1 MKNKLWGLVATLIM
15 VLPVF
20 GSLAGGQSILA
31 AEKDTKSTQTVTI
44 HKRQYDS
51 LPEVKPNSGDEVDF
65 GGEPLAGAIFTAYDV
80 TKDYWKAY
88 DETPGSDAEKTAAAQ
103 TEILNINYKIS
114 ASSSVNTFPKTD
126 STGEATQELAKKS
139 LDEKKQLRN
148 AIYLF
153 KETTSPAG
161 VVQSK
166 SEPFILDLPVY
177 NEADYTGTNGAANEE
192 KKVVHVYPK
201 NLVKT
206 LELGFTK
213 YGVENGK
220 ESSLAGAKFILK
232 NKAGMYY
239 NTDTNVFDLTEAAA
253 QEKPLT
259 SDAKGK
265 VSVSGLV
272 LEPGDYEFY
281 EIDSDVSTNNKQSG
295 KDEIFHYG
303 ENRNPMVVAHVSTD
317 MEVTYM
323 YYDIDGNKLE
333 NKTNDISAYNYK
345 VPEPT
350 KDAEDHD
357 VDGDQ
362 VFKFT
367 ITQLIPQD
375 IADYTE
381 FKLIDKY
388 DPALYLLNADPTA
401 EIKGNIKLDDEAASD
416 LVTGVTTADNQFTV
430 NFDLNKI
437 KENAGKTISF
447 TIQMA
452 VKPDAKVGTDINN
465 EIIFDNNFHPES
477 DHDTVKTSGK
487 KFIKKDA
494 DTGKTLKGA
503 EFNVLN
509 PDGKILGTKDGK
521 QVWGTKGEDG
531 FTATVLKADDKGEF
545 SVSGLA
551 KTDADGKDITYQ
563 LKEIKAPEGYVL
575 SNEPV
580 DFVADDQTTELVVSN
595 KHKGSLPSTG
605 GMGIVA
611 FVAVGIVAV
620 GGAVLYFTK
629 GRKQIEG

>member
-1 MKNKLWGLVATLIM
+1 MKNKLWGLVATLMI

-20 GSLAGGQSILA
+20 AGLVGEKSVFA
-31 AEKDTKSTQTVTI
+31 AGEDKKSTQTVTI
-44 HKRQYDS
+44 HKRQYDN
-51 LPEVKPNSGDEVDF
+51 LPGNKPNSGDQVDF
-65 GGEPLAGAIFTAYDV
+65 GSKPLAGVVFTTYDV
-80 TKDYWKAY
+80 TEDYWKAY
-88 DETPGSDAEKTAAAQ
+88 DETTGSDAEKTAAAQ
-103 TEILNINYKIS
+103 TEILNVNYKIP

-126 STGEATQELAKKS
+126 SEGEATQELAKKS
-139 LDEKKQLRN
+139 LDEKKQMRN

-232 NKAGMYY
+232 NKAGMYF

-281 EIDSDVSTNNKQSG
+281 EIDSDVSSNGKQAVDS
-295 KDEIFHYG
+295 EVLYHYG
-303 ENRNPMVVAHVSTD
+303 KNPIVVAHVSTD
-317 MEVTYM
+317 MEVTYT

-333 NKTNDISAYNYK
+333 GETEDISAYNYK

-362 VFKFT
+362 VFEFT

-381 FKLIDKY
+381 FKLIDNY

-401 EIKGNIKLDDEAASD
+401 EIKGNIKLDDAAASD
-416 LVTGVTTADNQFTV
+416 LVTEVTTADNQFTV
-430 NFDLNKI
+430 NFDLDKI

-447 TIQMA
+447 AVQMA
-452 VKPDAKVGTDINN
+452 VKPDTKLGTDINN
-465 EIIFDNNFHPES
+465 EITFDNNFHPES
-477 DHDTVKTSGK
+477 DQDAVKTFGK

-494 DTGKTLKGA
+494 DTEKTLAAA

-509 PDGKILGTKDGK
+509 PEGKILGTKEGK
-521 QVWGTKGEDG
+521 QVWGTRDEEG
-531 FTATVLKADDKGEF
+531 FTATVLTSDEKGEF
-545 SVSGLA
+545 AISGLA

-575 SNEPV
+575 LNDPI
-580 DFVADDQTTELVVSN
+580 DFVADDQTAALVVSN

-611 FVAVGIVAV
+611 FVAVGIAAI